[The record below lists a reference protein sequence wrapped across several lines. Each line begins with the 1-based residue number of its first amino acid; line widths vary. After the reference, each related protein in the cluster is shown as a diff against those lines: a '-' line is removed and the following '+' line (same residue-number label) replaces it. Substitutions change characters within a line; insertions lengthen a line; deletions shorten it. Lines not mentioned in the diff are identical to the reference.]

1 MYEIKAKLIA
11 DRINISRGGARARR
25 LPSIVLATGAVL
37 RIAPGRSV
45 RVTEKVYEANKAL
58 LDSFKGMIDVIDH
71 REITPPAPVPPE
83 PVEEVKPEPVEE
95 VKPEPVEEVK
105 PEPVEEVKPKRR
117 RSKPKPKPEPEAE
130 VAPESEQKEEK
141 PKRTRSRSRRKKTDD
156 A

>member
-45 RVTEKVYEANKAL
+45 RVTEQVYEANKAL
-58 LDSFKGMIDVIDH
+58 LDSFAGMIDVID
-71 REITPPAPVPPE
+71 RRAITPPAPIPPE
-83 PVEEVKPEPVEE
+83 PVEEE
-95 VKPEPVEEVK
+95 
-105 PEPVEEVKPKRR
+105 KPKRR
-117 RSKPKPKPEPEAE
+117 RSKPKLEPEPEPVPEPEAIP
-130 VAPESEQKEEK
+130 APEPESVEEEK
-141 PKRTRSRSRRKKTDD
+141 PKRTRRSRRKKAED

>member
-45 RVTEKVYEANKAL
+45 RVTEQVYEANRAL
-58 LDSFKGMIDVIDH
+58 LDSFAGVIDIIDH
-71 REITPPAPVPPE
+71 REITPPAPIPPE
-83 PVEEVKPEPVEE
+83 PTEEE
-95 VKPEPVEEVK
+95 
-105 PEPVEEVKPKRR
+105 KPKRR
-117 RSKPKPKPEPEAE
+117 RSKPKPAPEPEPVSE
-130 VAPESEQKEEK
+130 PETIPAPEPEPVITPDPEPVEEEK
-141 PKRTRSRSRRKKTDD
+141 PKRTRRSRRKKTDD

>member
-45 RVTEKVYEANKAL
+45 RVTEQVYEANKAL
-58 LDSFKGMIDVIDH
+58 LDSFAGMIDVID
-71 REITPPAPVPPE
+71 RRDITPPAPMPPE
-83 PVEEVKPEPVEE
+83 PVEEE
-95 VKPEPVEEVK
+95 
-105 PEPVEEVKPKRR
+105 KPKRR
-117 RSKPKPKPEPEAE
+117 RSKPKPKPDLTEAHDAVAAPEPEP
-130 VAPESEQKEEK
+130 VKEEK
-141 PKRTRSRSRRKKTDD
+141 PKRTRKSRRKKVED

>member
-105 PEPVEEVKPKRR
+105 PKRR

>member
-45 RVTEKVYEANKAL
+45 RVTEQVYEANKAL
-58 LDSFKGMIDVIDH
+58 LDSFAGMIDVID
-71 REITPPAPVPPE
+71 RRDITPPAPIPPE
-83 PVEEVKPEPVEE
+83 PVEEE
-95 VKPEPVEEVK
+95 
-105 PEPVEEVKPKRR
+105 KPKRR
-117 RSKPKPKPEPEAE
+117 RSKPKLEPEPEPVPEPEAIP
-130 VAPESEQKEEK
+130 APEPESVEEEK
-141 PKRTRSRSRRKKTDD
+141 PKRTRRSRRKKAED